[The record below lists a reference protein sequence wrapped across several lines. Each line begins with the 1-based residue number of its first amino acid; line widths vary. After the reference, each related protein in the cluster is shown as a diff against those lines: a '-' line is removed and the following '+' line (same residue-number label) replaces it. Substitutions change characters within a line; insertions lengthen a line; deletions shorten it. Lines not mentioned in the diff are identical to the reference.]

1 MPPNF
6 LGKGW
11 NFPVRVDRTGGVAQS
26 EYEDNIEQ
34 AVRIILGTAIGE
46 RQMRPEFGCR
56 IHDFVFAPNN
66 SATAG
71 LVSYYVHEAL
81 AKWEPRVSKIEV
93 RARPDTMADNKLNI
107 DITYVVRAT
116 NSIKNMVYPFYLR
129 KPEEEAS

>member
-26 EYEDNIEQ
+26 EYEENVEQ
-34 AVRIILGTAIGE
+34 AVRIILGTAVGE
-46 RQMRPEFGCR
+46 RQMRPDFGCR

-71 LVSYYVHEAL
+71 LVAYYVHESL
-81 AKWEPRVSKIEV
+81 QKWEPRVGKIEV
-93 RARPDTMADNKLNI
+93 KARPDHQEDNRLNI
-107 DITYVVRAT
+107 EITYVIRAT
-116 NSIKNMVYPFYLR
+116 NSIRNMVYPFYLR
-129 KPEEEAS
+129 RPDEEAS